1 MTTSERA
8 AAVGGIVLAGGASTR
23 LGADKATLDWHG
35 FLLYER
41 VARLLARGLG
51 GGPIVVVDR
60 FGSGLSGPDWL
71 ERTTDSEP
79 DAGPLVGLL
88 AGFEALAGRVD
99 SAVVV
104 PCDLPLLH
112 PAVVR
117 TLAQSLAS
125 GQFDVA
131 APMSQ
136 TEDRVLP
143 LPGAWSLGAT
153 EAIRRA
159 LAAGQRSPARV
170 AEGLRCS
177 PLTLASLADDPE
189 VSQSD
194 PDLDSLRDIDTP
206 GDRTTLLS
214 SPPKVRVGRSGRVS
228 TAQAWTLGELASATG
243 GDPDGPCVVNGLP
256 IEFDPAFPLARRD
269 AISM

>member
-1 MTTSERA
+1 MTTSDRA
-8 AAVGGIVLAGGASTR
+8 AAVGGIVLAGGASIR

-35 FLLYER
+35 TKLYER

-60 FGSGLSGPDWL
+60 FGSNLDVPSWL
-71 ERTTDSEP
+71 ERTTDSQP

-88 AGFEALAGRVD
+88 AGLEALAGRVD

-117 TLAQSLAS
+117 KLAQSLAS
-125 GQFDVA
+125 GPFDVA
-131 APMSQ
+131 APMSRAEGRRL
-136 TEDRVLP
+136 T
-143 LPGAWSLGAT
+143 LPGAWSLSSTKAVKF
-153 EAIRRA
+153 A
-159 LAAGQRSPARV
+159 LEAGQRSPARV
-170 AEGLRCS
+170 AEGLSCS
-177 PLTLASLADDPE
+177 PLTLASIAEDPD
-189 VSQSD
+189 VSQAD
-194 PDLDSLRDIDTP
+194 PNLDSLRDIDTP
-206 GDRTTLLS
+206 EDHAALLS
-214 SPPKVRVGRSGRVS
+214 SPPKVRISRSGRVS
-228 TAQAWTLGELASATG
+228 TLQAWTLGQLASATE

-269 AISM
+269 AVSM